1 MTKLERRIA
10 DIAEVTGKRVIVGRQ
25 GHKDEWFAHCDGIEW
40 GGSTALEALESVVQE
55 LIERGA
61 NAARAAQM
69 AAQQASRLE
78 SL

>member
-1 MTKLERRIA
+1 MTRLERRITEV
-10 DIAEVTGKRVIVGRQ
+10 AEATGKRVIIGRQ

-40 GGSTALEALESVVQE
+40 GGSTALEALESVVRE

-78 SL
+78 AL